1 MFSREKLG
9 STRILLLNLLV
20 LALYL
25 LGGRFSQSLGVVTG
39 YASPVYLPSGIALAA
54 LLLIG
59 WRALPA
65 ILLGGIVLPF
75 INQLTRAPTQSWT
88 DALYFAGALGMGPF
102 MQAVLRTWF
111 IRRLIPQPLALIRPR
126 EIFLFVLIAGPLG
139 CLLASTWSTG
149 ILYRFGVLQ
158 SDEIV
163 YSWLN
168 WWVGDS
174 VGGITI
180 ASLAL
185 CFFGKPRPL
194 WRRRLLSLGLPI
206 AGATA
211 IAVLVS
217 YQLRQSERD
226 ELIAS
231 LEGRVEI
238 LVSAF
243 KNRLDQYVDTMRVLE
258 NQIRHSP
265 VIDSLRY
272 RDTADILLSS
282 TPGLRALAWAEPISA
297 AGMSSPPAGCL
308 EKNQSGDAVPCK
320 MRAQYIVVRL
330 IEPLAKNR
338 AAVGY
343 DLASDETRRIAHA
356 AAAVSGRPTAT
367 ALVKLVQ
374 DPTNNLGF
382 LLVLPVQQPSGEL
395 RGYLNGVFM
404 GQDMIKALM
413 LPFLNDS
420 LKVEVAMHGS
430 EGLVKLY
437 ESDAR
442 LSNHLDPTLS
452 VSRDAEASSA
462 DRLRFR
468 ITLSPA
474 PGLAAGLP
482 GISSWFTV
490 LGSLG
495 FIGAIATFLLLLSA
509 RNEELLREIGER
521 LRVEKDLASKSGLLQ
536 TVLEQIPAAVIV
548 AEAPSGRLLF
558 ATKHK
563 LEEIWRRDFAP
574 TETLAQTEGWVGF
587 HADGRPYAA
596 EEWPLTRA
604 LLHGEVVVNEDAYVK
619 RGNGS
624 DGFMRLNAAPVRN
637 EKGEIIAAVA
647 VAEDVTSITRAH
659 VELLKSK
666 NEAEAANQ
674 AKSEFL
680 ANMSHEIRTPMN
692 AVIGFSDLLMEQD
705 LTDDERADFVQRIR
719 SAGSHLIRLI
729 DDILDISKVDAG
741 HIHLDFQQLSV
752 TELVAGVFDA
762 LRAQAE
768 RKDLELKLFLATPI
782 PELIWSDLARLRQIM
797 LNLVGNAIKFTDRGF
812 VHVRISFSEG
822 PGASSIQVTFEDT
835 GIGIPLESQKN
846 LFQLFG
852 QADTSVTRKY
862 GGSGLGL
869 LLSLK
874 LARALGGDLSLQ
886 RSAPGIGSSFS
897 LTIPTGDIQNVPF
910 QDQALGTLPV
920 VASVQKPRRT
930 QQLPGLKVL
939 LAEDQ
944 ADNVLLMRAFLK
956 PEGVMLDV
964 AHDGLEAIDMASRK
978 DYDLILM
985 DLQMPKLGG
994 LEATRKLRERNYKKP
1009 ILAVTAHALKYE
1021 MLRSL
1026 EAGCNDHITK
1036 PVNRAKL
1043 IETIKRFQPPQA
1055 PL

>member
-1 MFSREKLG
+1 MVSGEKQG
-9 STRILLLNLLV
+9 STRILLLNLLI

-25 LGGRFSQSLGVVTG
+25 IGGRISQSLGVVTG

-59 WRALPA
+59 WRTLPA
-65 ILLGGIVLPF
+65 ILFGAIALPF
-75 INQLTRAPTQSWT
+75 INQLVRAPTQSWT
-88 DALYFAGALGMGPF
+88 DAIYFASVLGMGAF
-102 MQAVLRTWF
+102 MQAVVRTWF
-111 IRRLIPQPLALIRPR
+111 IRRLIPQPLALIKPG
-126 EIFLFVLIAGPLG
+126 EILLFVLTAGPLG
-139 CLLASTWSTG
+139 CLVASTWSTF

-158 SDEIV
+158 SDGIL

-168 WWVGDS
+168 WWAGDS
-174 VGGITI
+174 IGGITI
-180 ASLAL
+180 TSIAL

-194 WRRRLLSLGLPI
+194 WRRRLLILGLPI
-206 AGATA
+206 AGVTA

-226 ELIAS
+226 EMIAS

-243 KNRLDQYVDTMRVLE
+243 ENRLDQYVDTMRVLE
-258 NQIRHSP
+258 NQIRHAA
-265 VIDSLRY
+265 VIDPLRY

-282 TPGLRALAWAEPISA
+282 TPGLRALAWAEHISTK
-297 AGMSSPPAGCL
+297 GMSSAPAGCL
-308 EKNQSGDAVPCK
+308 EKNRSGDTVPCK
-320 MRAQYIVVRL
+320 MRAQHIIVRL
-330 IEPLAKNR
+330 IEPLATNR

-356 AAAVSGRPTAT
+356 AAVRSGRPTAT

-374 DPTNNLGF
+374 DPSNNLGF
-382 LLVLPVQQPSGEL
+382 LLVLPVEHPNGDP
-395 RGYLNGVFM
+395 RGYLNGVFN

-413 LPFLNDS
+413 LPFLNES
-420 LKVEVAMHGS
+420 LKVEVAMHGA

-442 LSNHLDPTLS
+442 LSNHLDSTLS

-468 ITLSPA
+468 ITLRPA
-474 PGLAAGLP
+474 PGHAAELP
-482 GISSWFTV
+482 GTSSWLMV

-495 FIGAIATFLLLLSA
+495 SIGSIATFLLLLSA

-521 LRVEKDLASKSGLLQ
+521 LRVEEDLAAKSGLLQ

-558 ATKHK
+558 ATEHK
-563 LEEIWRRDFAP
+563 LKEMWRRDFAANESIP
-574 TETLAQTEGWVGF
+574 QNEGWAGF

-596 EEWPLTRA
+596 EEWPLARA
-604 LLHGEVVVNEDAYVK
+604 LHGEVVVNEDAYVK
-619 RGNGS
+619 RGDGS
-624 DGFMRLNAAPVRN
+624 DGIMRLNAAPVRN
-637 EKGEIIAAVA
+637 DRGEIIAAVA
-647 VAEDVTSITRAH
+647 VAEDVTSINRAH

-705 LTDDERADFVQRIR
+705 FTEADRADFVQRIR

-762 LRAQAE
+762 LGAQAE

-782 PELIWSDLARLRQIM
+782 PELIWSDVARLRQIM
-797 LNLVGNAIKFTDRGF
+797 LNLVGNAIKFTDHGF
-812 VHVRISFSEG
+812 VHVRIGFSEG
-822 PGASSIQVTFEDT
+822 PGAPSIHMTFEDS

-869 LLSLK
+869 LLSQK
-874 LARALGGDLSLQ
+874 LARAMGGDLSLQ
-886 RSAPGIGSSFS
+886 RSVPGIGSSFS
-897 LTIPTGDIQNVPF
+897 LTIPTGDVRNAAF
-910 QDQALGTLPV
+910 QYEVAGSSPV
-920 VASVQKPRRT
+920 VASPRNIRST
-930 QQLPGLKVL
+930 QQLPGLKIL

-944 ADNVLLMRAFLK
+944 ADNVTLIRAYLK
-956 PEGVMLDV
+956 PEGVILDV
-964 AHDGLEAIDMASRK
+964 AHDGLEAIDMATRK

-994 LEATRKLRERNYKKP
+994 LEATRLLRKRNYDKP
-1009 ILAVTAHALKYE
+1009 ILAVTAHALKSE
-1021 MLRSL
+1021 MVRSL

-1043 IETIKRFQPPQA
+1043 IETIKRFQPSQSSI
-1055 PL
+1055 